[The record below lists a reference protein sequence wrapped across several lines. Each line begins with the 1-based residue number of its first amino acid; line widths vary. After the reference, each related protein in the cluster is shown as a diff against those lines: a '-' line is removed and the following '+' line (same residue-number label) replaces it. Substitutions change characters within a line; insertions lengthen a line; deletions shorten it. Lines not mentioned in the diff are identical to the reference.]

1 MAEYRTVAD
10 NAEFDESLI
19 RRYDRPGPR
28 YTSYPTALQF
38 SPTFGPDEF
47 VAAARASNAAS
58 PPKPLSIYVHV
69 PFCASPCFYC
79 GCNKVITRDARKG
92 ERYLETL
99 GREIEIVG
107 AAFSR
112 RRPVD
117 QLHLGGGT
125 PTFLST
131 DQIAG
136 LLGTLDRGFSLSRHD
151 AREFSIEIDPR
162 TVDAAGVAR
171 LAALGF
177 NRVSL
182 GIQDFDPRVQVAVN
196 RVQSAEHTLGLIDA
210 ARAAGIRSV
219 SVDLIYG
226 LPLQTADSFA
236 RTLELVANARPD
248 RLAVYS
254 YAHLPHLFKPQKQI
268 RSHDL
273 PSAPDK
279 LALLGLTVERLTAAG
294 YVYVGMDHF
303 ARPDDELVKA
313 QQDGSL
319 QRNFQGYS
327 TQADCDLVGLGVS
340 SISKVGATYSQN
352 AKTLSGYYAAI
363 DAGRLAT
370 DRGIRLAAE
379 DELRRD
385 VIQALMCASRV
396 DFATIDA
403 RYGIEFEQHFA
414 AELKALG
421 PLLADRLVDWGE
433 RSLQVTRRGRL
444 LMRNVAMVFDP
455 YLKQVSPESASPRYS
470 RAV

>member
-1 MAEYRTVAD
+1 VPDSAV
-10 NAEFDESLI
+10 FDESLI

-38 SPTFGPDEF
+38 SPSFGPDAF
-47 VAAARASNAAS
+47 LDAARASNAGA

-79 GCNKVITRDARKG
+79 GCNKIITRDARRG
-92 ERYLETL
+92 ERYLAKL
-99 GREIEIVG
+99 GREIELVG
-107 AAFSR
+107 VAFSR
-112 RRPVD
+112 HRPVD

-131 DQIAG
+131 DQIAELLG
-136 LLGTLDRGFSLSRHD
+136 LLERNFSMSSDD

-177 NRVSL
+177 DRVSL
-182 GIQDFDPRVQVAVN
+182 GIQDFDPRVQAAVN
-196 RVQSAEHTLGLIDA
+196 RVQSAEHTLGLIGA
-210 ARAAGIRSV
+210 ARAAGICSV

-226 LPLQTADSFA
+226 LPMQTADSFA
-236 RTLELVANARPD
+236 RTLDVVADASPD

-254 YAHLPHLFKPQKQI
+254 YAHLPHLFKAQKQI
-268 RSHDL
+268 RSPDL
-273 PSAPDK
+273 PSPAEK

-313 QQDGSL
+313 QQNGGL
-319 QRNFQGYS
+319 HRNFQGYS

-352 AKTLSGYYAAI
+352 SKTLDGYYAAI
-363 DAGRLAT
+363 DAGRPAT
-370 DRGIRLAAE
+370 DRGIRLTAE
-379 DELRRD
+379 DTLRRD
-385 VIQALMCASRV
+385 VIQALMCGSRV
-396 DFATIDA
+396 NFEAIET
-403 RYGIEFEQHFA
+403 RYGIQFESHFA
-414 AELKALG
+414 AELAALA
-421 PLLADRLVDWGE
+421 PLFADELVTRSD

-444 LMRNVAMVFDP
+444 LMRNVAMAFDP
-455 YLKQVSPESASPRYS
+455 YLGASPPASAVPNHS
-470 RAV
+470 RVV

>member
-1 MAEYRTVAD
+1 MNSSAD
-10 NAEFDESLI
+10 FDETLI

-47 VAAARASNAAS
+47 MAAAHAGNAHS

-92 ERYLETL
+92 ERYLEKL
-99 GREIEIVG
+99 GRESAIVG

-112 RRPVD
+112 RRAVD

-131 DQIAG
+131 DQIAE
-136 LLGTLDRGFSLSRHD
+136 LLATLDRNFSLSRDD

-162 TVDAAGVAR
+162 TVDSAGVAR

-182 GIQDFDPRVQVAVN
+182 GIQDFDPRVQAAVN
-196 RVQSAEHTLGLIDA
+196 RVQSADHTLGLIDA

-254 YAHLPHLFKPQKQI
+254 YAHLPHLFKPQKRI
-268 RSHDL
+268 HAHDL
-273 PSAPDK
+273 PSASEK

-319 QRNFQGYS
+319 HRNFQGYS
-327 TQADCDLVGLGVS
+327 TQADCDLIGLGVS
-340 SISKVGATYSQN
+340 SISKVGDTYSQN
-352 AKTLSGYYAAI
+352 AKTLERYYAAI

-370 DRGIRLAAE
+370 DRGIRLTAE
-379 DELRRD
+379 DELRRE
-385 VIQALMCASRV
+385 VIQALMCGARV
-396 DFATIDA
+396 DFGTIET
-403 RYGIEFEQHFA
+403 RYGIEFELHFA
-414 AELKALG
+414 AELEALA
-421 PLLADRLVDWGE
+421 PLLADELVARGE

-455 YLKQVSPESASPRYS
+455 YLRQVAPESASSRYS

>member
-1 MAEYRTVAD
+1 MPDSAV
-10 NAEFDESLI
+10 FDESLI

-28 YTSYPTALQF
+28 YTSYPTAPQF
-38 SPTFGPDEF
+38 SPGFGPDEF
-47 VAAARASNAAS
+47 LAAARASNAGE

-79 GCNKVITRDARKG
+79 GCNKVITRDARRG
-92 ERYLETL
+92 ERYLAKL
-99 GREIEIVG
+99 GREIELVG

-112 RRPVD
+112 RRPVE

-131 DQIAG
+131 EQIAE
-136 LLGTLDRGFSLSRHD
+136 LLAMLGRSFSLAHDD

-162 TVDAAGVAR
+162 TVDGAGVGR

-182 GIQDFDPRVQVAVN
+182 GIQDFEPRVQEAVN
-196 RVQSAEHTLGLIDA
+196 RVQSAEHTLGLIRA

-226 LPLQTADSFA
+226 LPLQTAASFA
-236 RTLELVANARPD
+236 RTLDVVTDACPD
-248 RLAVYS
+248 RVAVYS

-268 RSHDL
+268 RGPDL
-273 PSAPDK
+273 PSPAEK

-294 YVYVGMDHF
+294 YVYIGMDHF
-303 ARPDDELVKA
+303 ARPDDELVRA
-313 QQDGSL
+313 QRDGSL
-319 QRNFQGYS
+319 HRNFQGYS
-327 TQADCDLVGLGVS
+327 TQADCELVGLGVS
-340 SISKVGATYSQN
+340 SISKVGDTYSQN
-352 AKTLSGYYAAI
+352 AKTLDRYYAAI

-370 DRGIRLAAE
+370 ERGIRLTTE
-379 DELRRD
+379 DALRRD
-385 VIQALMCASRV
+385 VIQALMCGARIEF
-396 DFATIDA
+396 DAIEA
-403 RYGIEFEQHFA
+403 RYAIRFESHFA
-414 AELKALG
+414 AELAALE
-421 PLLADRLVDWGE
+421 PLIADRLVARGAGT
-433 RSLQVTRRGRL
+433 LQVTPRGRL

-455 YLKQVSPESASPRYS
+455 YLRTIPPATAMPRYS

>member
-1 MAEYRTVAD
+1 VPDSAV
-10 NAEFDESLI
+10 FDESLI

-38 SPTFGPDEF
+38 SPSFGPDEF
-47 VAAARASNAAS
+47 LAAARASNAGA
-58 PPKPLSIYVHV
+58 PPRPLSIYVHV

-79 GCNKVITRDARKG
+79 GCNKIITRDAHRG
-92 ERYLETL
+92 ALYLARV
-99 GREIEIVG
+99 GREIELVG

-112 RRPVD
+112 RRPVN

-125 PTFLST
+125 PTFLSSE
-131 DQIAG
+131 QIAE
-136 LLGTLDRGFSLSRHD
+136 LLGMLERSFSLSRDD

-182 GIQDFDPRVQVAVN
+182 GIQDFDPAVQDAVN
-196 RVQSAEHTLGLIDA
+196 RVQSADHTLGLIRA
-210 ARAAGIRSV
+210 ARAAGMRSV

-226 LPLQTADSFA
+226 LPLQTAKSFA
-236 RTLELVANARPD
+236 RTLDLVAEARPD

-254 YAHLPHLFKPQKQI
+254 YAHLPNLFKPQKQI
-268 RSHDL
+268 RTRDL
-273 PSAPDK
+273 PTPTEK

-319 QRNFQGYS
+319 HRNFQGYS

-340 SISKVGATYSQN
+340 SISKVGDTYSQN
-352 AKTLSGYYAAI
+352 AKTLDRYYTAI
-363 DAGRLAT
+363 GAGRPAT
-370 DRGIRLAAE
+370 DRGIRLTAE
-379 DELRRD
+379 DALRRD
-385 VIQALMCASRV
+385 VIQALMCGSRV
-396 DFATIDA
+396 DFATIEA
-403 RYGIEFEQHFA
+403 AHGIQFESHFA
-414 AELKALG
+414 AELAALE
-421 PLLADRLVDWGE
+421 PLLADRLVARGD
-433 RSLQVTRRGRL
+433 RSVQVTRSGRL

-455 YLKQVSPESASPRYS
+455 YLGATSPASASPRYS